1 MSAVVERRPLAHR
14 TRTAPPALADR
25 AETPLIA
32 VPAHEVDDTFIGVQV
47 LVVGF
52 DRDRG
57 AVRAWAGGISDV
69 QQYRLGDPYTAPCGA
84 TYTLPAA
91 CTRLWVGGH
100 VLFLRGD
107 AVVLTTPPPA
117 ALAVS

>member
-14 TRTAPPALADR
+14 TRTAPSAIADR
-25 AETPLIA
+25 AETPLVA
-32 VPAHEVDDTFIGVQV
+32 VPAGQVDDTFVGVQV

-52 DRDRG
+52 DG
-57 AVRAWAGGISDV
+57 SAVRAWAGGISDV
-69 QQYRLGDPYTAPCGA
+69 EQFRLGDPYTAPCGA